1 MDISAL
7 NTTNDIEKL
16 RAMALAMVQKVMS
29 ENAEKEREL
38 LEKSRRI
45 QLLEEMLKLVRQQR
59 FGKKCET
66 LAGMQRSLFEE
77 DVDADIAALT
87 AHLDKLL
94 PQSPEEDEK
103 APRSRPIRKPLPVHL
118 PRVEKIIQPDT
129 DHCPE
134 CDEPLHY
141 IRDAVSEKLEYIPAH
156 FVVNRY
162 IRPQYSCPC
171 CQKVFSGEMPAHILP
186 KSAVEPSV
194 IAQVIINKYGDHLP
208 LYRQQQVFARS
219 DVGLPVSSMAAMVG
233 AAGRA
238 LHKAIVYALSHRV
251 ELSRFLEDG
260 AVPLDNNVCER
271 AIKNVVLGRKSW
283 LFAGSQMAGE
293 RAAQIMSLLET
304 AKRNGLEPHAWL
316 TDVLMRLPEWPEER
330 LAELLPL
337 EGFTFSG

>member
-1 MDISAL
+1 MKNNEYLYREWYTPLYCMDISAL
-7 NTTNDIEKL
+7 NTMNDIEKL

-103 APRSRPIRKPLPVHL
+103 ASRSRPIRKPLPVHL

-141 IRDAVSEKLEYIPAH
+141 IRDAVSEKLEYIR
-156 FVVNRY
+156 NRL
-162 IRPQYSCPC
+162 I
-171 CQKVFSGEMPAHILP
+171 
-186 KSAVEPSV
+186 
-194 IAQVIINKYGDHLP
+194 
-208 LYRQQQVFARS
+208 
-219 DVGLPVSSMAAMVG
+219 
-233 AAGRA
+233 
-238 LHKAIVYALSHRV
+238 
-251 ELSRFLEDG
+251 
-260 AVPLDNNVCER
+260 
-271 AIKNVVLGRKSW
+271 
-283 LFAGSQMAGE
+283 
-293 RAAQIMSLLET
+293 
-304 AKRNGLEPHAWL
+304 
-316 TDVLMRLPEWPEER
+316 
-330 LAELLPL
+330 
-337 EGFTFSG
+337 

>member
-1 MDISAL
+1 MNIRIWSGILPCMDISAL

-16 RAMALAMVQKVMS
+16 RAMALAMVQEVMS

-59 FGKKCET
+59 FGKKCGT

-103 APRSRPIRKPLPVHL
+103 ASRSRPIRKPLPVHL

-141 IRDAVSEKLEYIPAH
+141 
-156 FVVNRY
+156 
-162 IRPQYSCPC
+162 
-171 CQKVFSGEMPAHILP
+171 
-186 KSAVEPSV
+186 
-194 IAQVIINKYGDHLP
+194 
-208 LYRQQQVFARS
+208 
-219 DVGLPVSSMAAMVG
+219 
-233 AAGRA
+233 
-238 LHKAIVYALSHRV
+238 
-251 ELSRFLEDG
+251 
-260 AVPLDNNVCER
+260 
-271 AIKNVVLGRKSW
+271 
-283 LFAGSQMAGE
+283 
-293 RAAQIMSLLET
+293 
-304 AKRNGLEPHAWL
+304 
-316 TDVLMRLPEWPEER
+316 
-330 LAELLPL
+330 
-337 EGFTFSG
+337 